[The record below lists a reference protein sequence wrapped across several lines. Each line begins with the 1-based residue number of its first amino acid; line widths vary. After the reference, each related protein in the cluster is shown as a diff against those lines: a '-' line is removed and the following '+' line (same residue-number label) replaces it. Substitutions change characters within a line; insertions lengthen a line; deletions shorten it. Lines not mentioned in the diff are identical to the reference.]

1 MEEILKVLKEKILG
15 GGELTAAEAMSLAD
29 AAGSEALYAAA
40 AEVTRRFHPMRFDSC
55 SIINARS
62 GRCGE
67 DCKWCAQAARYHTGA
82 LEYPLVD
89 RDTCLALG
97 SYNDSRGIGRFSL
110 VTSGRKVGGAA
121 LDTLCSYYRDLS
133 ASCPGMGLCAS
144 MGLMDAGGLR
154 RLREAGVERYH
165 CNMESAPSHFGTLCS
180 THTQADKLA
189 TIRAAREAGLEICS
203 GGIIGMG
210 ETLAQRIEFALF
222 LRDEVQPVSIPINVL
237 HPIPGTP
244 LADMA
249 PLTDDEIL
257 TTVAVFRLV
266 HPRAV
271 LRFAGGRDRISPSA
285 QRRALVIGINGAIMG
300 DLLTT
305 IGAQIDDDIRMVEEC
320 GYSFGGGRDE

>member
-1 MEEILKVLKEKILG
+1 
-15 GGELTAAEAMSLAD
+15 
-29 AAGSEALYAAA
+29 
-40 AEVTRRFHPMRFDSC
+40 
-55 SIINARS
+55 
-62 GRCGE
+62 
-67 DCKWCAQAARYHTGA
+67 
-82 LEYPLVD
+82 
-89 RDTCLALG
+89 
-97 SYNDSRGIGRFSL
+97 
-110 VTSGRKVGGAA
+110 
-121 LDTLCSYYRDLS
+121 
-133 ASCPGMGLCAS
+133 
-144 MGLMDAGGLR
+144 
-154 RLREAGVERYH
+154 
-165 CNMESAPSHFGTLCS
+165 
-180 THTQADKLA
+180 
-189 TIRAAREAGLEICS
+189 
-203 GGIIGMG
+203 MG

-285 QRRALVIGINGAIMG
+285 QRRALAIGINGAIMG